1 MAEPTDTTDTTDT
14 PPTQPDADPST
25 PPMPARTLTIAAM
38 ERLMSHIAQGTDP
51 TEGRI
56 GSQYLLF
63 TCGQTPCAVPLPD
76 LREVL
81 PALPAAVPLPFSP
94 PWLLGVFPLRTELL
108 GLVDPAPILL
118 GTSTLFTENTR
129 PTTALVAGEDGELI
143 GLAVTG
149 VGDIALV
156 QPEEIV
162 RDLTLDAPHVA
173 LPYAAGH
180 YVSPHGGQPY
190 AIVNMPRLVADVLQA
205 LTEAA
210 TNE

>member
-1 MAEPTDTTDTTDT
+1 MAEPTDAQ
-14 PPTQPDADPST
+14 PAQPDADPSA
-25 PPMPARTLTIAAM
+25 PLIPARTLTIAAM

-51 TEGRI
+51 TEGRT
-56 GSQYLLF
+56 GSEYLLF
-63 TCGQTPCAVPLPD
+63 SCGQTPCAVPLPD

-118 GTSTLFTENTR
+118 GAAAPIAESTR
-129 PTTALVAGEDGELI
+129 PTTALVAGEDDGLI
-143 GLAVTG
+143 GLAVSE

-156 QPEEIV
+156 QPDEIV
-162 RDLTLDAPHVA
+162 RDPTIDSPCVA

-180 YVSPHGGQPY
+180 YVSPSGGTY
-190 AIVNMPRLVADVLQA
+190 AIVNMPRLVTDVLQA

-210 TNE
+210 ADERA

>member
-1 MAEPTDTTDTTDT
+1 MAEPTDAR
-14 PPTQPDADPST
+14 PVQLEVDPSA
-25 PPMPARTLTIAAM
+25 PFMPARTFTIAAM

-51 TEGRI
+51 TEGRT
-56 GSQYLLF
+56 GSEYLLF
-63 TCGQTPCAVPLPD
+63 SCGHTSCAVPLRD

-81 PALPAAVPLPFSP
+81 PALPAVVPLPFSP
-94 PWLLGVFPLRTELL
+94 PWLLGVFPLRTELF

-118 GTSTLFTENTR
+118 GRSAPSAEPAH
-129 PTTALVAGEDGELI
+129 PTTALVAGDDDGLI
-143 GLAVTG
+143 GLAVSG

-162 RDLTLDAPHVA
+162 RDATLDAAGVA

-180 YVSPHGGQPY
+180 YVSPNDGRAY

-210 TNE
+210 AHE